1 MDTLL
6 KSKIFKNFLSETKV
20 VDGAPR
26 TLVAKITTPEPDR
39 SHDTVNPEGMIA
51 DNFLKNPVVQFA
63 HKYDELPIAK
73 CIGLKVTKTGV
84 LATVEFP
91 QEGIYPKADAVY
103 QMYKGGFL
111 NAWSIGFMPLEYDEN
126 DAGGY
131 NFKSW
136 ELYEF
141 SSVPVPDNAEA
152 LTVMRSKG
160 IDVDILLKENEPV
173 VDPEPEPPEE
183 VENVEPTE
191 DIKIIDLTVAE
202 FKDVDEVIALSYILD
217 QLSFFISAF
226 EQAAV
231 NPQSIE
237 KMKQALALIMAV
249 VQEQT
254 TLGTKE
260 ITIKSG
266 RTISSKHEGL
276 LKSSFGHMGAAMDD
290 VQSVLDSVN
299 VLEEEPAPTVVNDDA
314 PVSLTKK
321 LLKQI
326 DLTQSQ
332 MKKTDKEV
340 GLTLR
345 LIKAVKKE
353 SKGGEIING

>member
-1 MDTLL
+1 
-6 KSKIFKNFLSETKV
+6 
-20 VDGAPR
+20 
-26 TLVAKITTPEPDR
+26 
-39 SHDTVNPEGMIA
+39 MIA

-202 FKDVDEVIALSYILD
+202 FKDLISPKEKDVDEVIALSYILD